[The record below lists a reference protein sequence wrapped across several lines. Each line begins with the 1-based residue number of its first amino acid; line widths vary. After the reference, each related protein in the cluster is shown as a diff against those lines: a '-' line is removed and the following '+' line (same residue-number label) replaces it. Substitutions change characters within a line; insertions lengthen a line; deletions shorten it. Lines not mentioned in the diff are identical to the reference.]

1 MLVALVDERRRRVP
15 ADDVDPPA
23 EKLEPV
29 GGEID
34 DHRGDRQ
41 LAGEPWLDRMTI
53 ARCHIDWLTGN
64 LPTHVAGDD
73 CERRFVRRTSGRN
86 KILHANGDDDRCR
99 NRRGEGAPGRRLY
112 DACIEREVT
121 SVRLA
126 ASS

>member
-53 ARCHIDWLTGN
+53 ARSHIDRLTGN
-64 LPTHVAGDD
+64 LPAHVAGDD
-73 CERRFVRRTSGRN
+73 GERRFVRRASGRN
-86 KILHANGDDDRCR
+86 QILHAYGDGDRSCD
-99 NRRGEGAPGRRLY
+99 RRGEGAPGRPLY
-112 DACIEREVT
+112 DGCIERE
-121 SVRLA
+121 A
-126 ASS
+126 